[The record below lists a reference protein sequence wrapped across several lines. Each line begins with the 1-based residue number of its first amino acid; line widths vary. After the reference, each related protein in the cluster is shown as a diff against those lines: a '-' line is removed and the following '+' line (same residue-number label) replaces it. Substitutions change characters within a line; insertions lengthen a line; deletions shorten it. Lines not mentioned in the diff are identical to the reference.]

1 MADIPDAIDTPIT
14 AGELS
19 DDDLAGDA
27 VDVAVVVV
35 PVSVVVLGNVVKV
48 VMGRVVAAVA
58 VAVVFAVVINVLLSD
73 VLLTSTVVGAVD
85 TPVLSGETDVGVVEA
100 KWVVSVTTDTLV
112 AVIAAC
118 VSGNAPDTL
127 VQIAYPTEP
136 SVETI
141 SDEHEPTI
149 HANAPSP
156 KVRPLVVFVRQ
167 RQSISVPEQQR
178 PAVYWIRMKS
188 WTQDRAHDGTEV
200 LR

>member
-19 DDDLAGDA
+19 ADDLAGDA

-35 PVSVVVLGNVVKV
+35 PVSVVVLGNVVGV
-48 VMGRVVAAVA
+48 VMGRVVAAVAVAVA

-85 TPVLSGETDVGVVEA
+85 TPVLSGETDVTVVEA

-127 VQIAYPTEP
+127 LHIAYPTEP

-167 RQSISVPEQQR
+167 RQSISFPEQQR
-178 PAVYWIRMKS
+178 PAVYWVLMKC
-188 WTQDRAHDGTEV
+188 
-200 LR
+200 